1 MILETLPELDLRV
14 RKKRR
19 DCRFRT
25 CEAVSSRAT
34 EIGEERDLCEAKW

>member
-1 MILETLPELDLRV
+1 MILETSSELDQRV
-14 RKKRR
+14 RNKRR

-34 EIGEERDLCEAKW
+34 EMGKERHLCEAK